1 VSGDGVMETYEKVSA
16 KIYLV
21 GRGITGGGEVR
32 IIFVGDDLCIGD
44 NIGGVR
50 GYSVP
55 SLWVPWTQGQGCMV
69 HCSLAGTD
77 RSSHCDRG
85 TGWTRAMP
93 SSLHSSPLCT
103 GALSDWSL

>member
-1 VSGDGVMETYEKVSA
+1 MSGDGDGERCEREG

-21 GRGITGGGEVR
+21 VWGIT
-32 IIFVGDDLCIGD
+32 
-44 NIGGVR
+44 GGVR

-55 SLWVPWTQGQGCMV
+55 SLWVPWTQPQGYMV

-77 RSSHCDRG
+77 CSSHCDRG